1 MTPLDFTNIDE
12 TLTRPLAGAVVP
24 EPRTALVP
32 LPAYDRYLT
41 ACRAALAA
49 CRNAGE
55 VKEVRNRAAALKEYA
70 RQAKDK
76 TLEADAYEIRARAER
91 RLGEM
96 LIEQKETVG
105 FANGGDAQRTRF
117 HPGTESPPT
126 LAEAGIDKKLSMTA
140 QRLAK
145 LPGSEFECIVAE
157 DRERII
163 AFGREHAPLDNL
175 KGGVEWYTPLAW
187 IERARTAMGSIDLD
201 PASCEFAQ
209 QRFVKATEWFD
220 IERNGLAQPWR
231 GNVFLNPPYARGV
244 IDEFV
249 DKLIAERTNYTQAI
263 VLVDNRSDTAWF
275 HQLCGIA
282 SAVALPKGRIGFYSD
297 NPDARAPSVW
307 GSAFVYVGDR
317 LGAFAAAFS
326 SCLILQ
332 EAGDAA
338 RP

>member
-1 MTPLDFTNIDE
+1 MTPLDITNFDE
-12 TLTRPLAGAVVP
+12 TLIRPLPGAVGL

-70 RQAKDK
+70 RRAKDK

-105 FANGGDAQRTRF
+105 FAKGGQPYQATGSVAE
-117 HPGTESPPT
+117 PVAPT

-175 KGGVEWYTPLAW
+175 KGGVEWYTPSRW
-187 IERARTAMGSIDLD
+187 IEPPPAPRWEASTVIRPPANSRSASSKPGNGSTLSAMVWRNRGAATSFSIRLI
-201 PASCEFAQ
+201 PA
-209 QRFVKATEWFD
+209 
-220 IERNGLAQPWR
+220 
-231 GNVFLNPPYARGV
+231 
-244 IDEFV
+244 
-249 DKLIAERTNYTQAI
+249 
-263 VLVDNRSDTAWF
+263 
-275 HQLCGIA
+275 A
-282 SAVALPKGRIGFYSD
+282 SSI
-297 NPDARAPSVW
+297 
-307 GSAFVYVGDR
+307 
-317 LGAFAAAFS
+317 S
-326 SCLILQ
+326 SSIS
-332 EAGDAA
+332 
-338 RP
+338 